1 MAKPKKAGAQPK
13 LTFREEKEVRTG
25 RSMAK
30 FPEKQVCA
38 LQPTVHQNFC

>member
-25 RSMAK
+25 RSMAR
-30 FPEKQVCA
+30 FSEKQVCT
-38 LQPTVHQNFC
+38 LQPTVYQNFC